1 MAFNKIELIQKLQ
14 VLGFPQNE
22 LILTFEEFFE
32 GNTCETSIAVNV
44 SYKPTVAEFRNTFE
58 KMLKDGVA
66 DNVWI
71 RIVDI
76 EDPEE
81 WIFTDTV
88 YVIGNLHIDQLKE
101 YIKQLHADDI
111 YEGWMYGEPVNA
123 GEYDRSKNVYT
134 IFWD

>member
-14 VLGFPQNE
+14 AFGFPQKE
-22 LILTFEEFFE
+22 VVLTFEEFFE
-32 GNTCETSIAVNV
+32 GNACETSIGVNV
-44 SYKPTVAEFRNTFE
+44 PYKPPVAEFRNTFE

-88 YVIGNLHIDQLKE
+88 YVIGNLSIEHLKD
-101 YIKQLHADDI
+101 YIKHLHADDV

-123 GEYDRSKNVYT
+123 GEYDRSKKVYT
-134 IFWD
+134 LFWD